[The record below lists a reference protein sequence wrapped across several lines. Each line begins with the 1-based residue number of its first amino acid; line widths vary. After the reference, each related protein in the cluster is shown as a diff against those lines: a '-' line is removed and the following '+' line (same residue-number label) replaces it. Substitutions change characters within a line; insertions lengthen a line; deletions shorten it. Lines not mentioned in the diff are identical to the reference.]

1 MEYIFFKQLAGLLVP
16 LLAISLPV
24 LILAVVLW
32 GRRADQRQR
41 HETIAKFL
49 DKGLPVPEQL
59 MQYQAF
65 RVPMRHSPLRLA
77 LGLIGLGLG
86 LGTFL
91 GVVGEP
97 GWWSVGAVPLAVG
110 VAQAIAWHLEKP
122 QTQVSEGGAERVD
135 SSVAVK

>member
-1 MEYIFFKQLAGLLVP
+1 MDYGGIKQLAGLLVP

-41 HETIAKFL
+41 HETIVKFL
-49 DKGLPVPEQL
+49 DKGQPVPEQL
-59 MQYQAF
+59 LQYQPL
-65 RVPMRHSPLRLA
+65 RPSLPSSPLRWA
-77 LGLIGLGLG
+77 LGLIGLGIG

-110 VAQAIAWHLEKP
+110 VAQAIAWRLEKSP
-122 QTQVSEGGAERVD
+122 TQD
-135 SSVAVK
+135 SQGCESPADRSATTT